1 MGDQEMV
8 DYLAHAL
15 QEPASPR
22 PSIETLLHGFLSAEA
37 VIHTHADAIVSLT
50 NNDRAAETLREV
62 YGADVVA
69 LPYRRPGF
77 LISREVA
84 QTFERHPK
92 ARALLLE
99 KHGTICWGATVKEAY
114 LSTIELISRA
124 EEAIEHRAKGRTRFG
139 GAAVTAAAPRRD
151 GASRSPWRPRCAGS
165 SAGTAAWSWPSTM
178 RPTCSSSPARGRRRR
193 SRRSAPRRQITPST
207 PSGCPASPAWT
218 IRGIP
223 LPSSPASRHPSSA
236 SSPTTPATSIPTTRA
251 ARRWLTRFP
260 RVITVAG
267 LGMFTAGK
275 DRRTAGIVNDIY
287 RHTISVL
294 GAATSF
300 GAYVSLSAKDAFD
313 IEYWPLE
320 LYKLSQAPPEK
331 ELARRIALVTGGA
344 SGIGRAAALRLA
356 ADGAHV
362 IVADLDAA
370 GARKVADEV
379 VAGLGA
385 GRAIGVGMDVSSEA
399 SVTAGFEEAVLAY
412 GGLDIVVSN
421 AGIAHSSPVD
431 RMSLAD
437 WERSFAVNS
446 TGHFLVAREGMRVLQ
461 AQGLGGAFVFVATK
475 NVMSPGKDFAAYSA
489 AKAAE
494 AQLAKVLAL
503 EGGPHGIRS
512 NIVNPDAVFRDSKL
526 WSDDVRRER
535 ARAQGIAVGRAR
547 GLLPQAQHPGR
558 AHPAG
563 GRGGGR
569 ALPRLR
575 PLGQDHGLHHHG
587 GRRRQGRLPAV
598 SDAAHSLRRVP
609 DDAPARG
616 AARHRAA
623 RGRARLRLD
632 LDGRPR
638 LLPHPLYESLTLLAS
653 YIGITSR
660 VKLGAGVY
668 LLALRQPAI
677 AAKITSTLDALSGGR
692 LIFGVGVGGENPKEF
707 EACGIPAQRA
717 RRARHRRHRRRAHAL
732 ARLAGQLQGAL
743 HAVRGREH
751 RPQARPEARAAHLD
765 RRPLGRGARA
775 RGAAGRR
782 LDLLRRPARA
792 LQAERRQDRGG
803 CGDGGP
809 AARGLH
815 EGAPDL
821 HHGGQGLRERRARL
835 GRAAVEALRAG
846 LRAAREEVR
855 RHRHARPV
863 RGAARALHRGG
874 LLLLRPETRPA
885 TPPTR
890 PSRSRR
896 TPPSSSRSSGA
907 A

>member
-1 MGDQEMV
+1 MRSLWDDVAAKNLDGLDLLVYASRLIGAETSLVVWGGGNTSIKRAERDFRGRETRVLRVKGSGSDLKSIEKKHFPGVRMDDILALLERKDMGDQEMV

-22 PSIETLLHGFLSAEA
+22 PSIETLLHGFLPAEA

-62 YGADVVA
+62 YGGDVIA

-84 QTFERHPK
+84 QTLERHPK

-99 KHGTICWGATVKEAY
+99 KHGTICWGATVREAY

-139 GAAVTAAAPRRD
+139 GAAVTAAAPEE
-151 GASRSPWRPRCAGS
+151 
-165 SAGTAAWSWPSTM
+165 
-178 RPTCSSSPARGRRRR
+178 RRRVALAVGPALR
-193 SRRSAPRRQITPST
+193 GLVGRDRRMVLAFDDAPDILEFACSKEAAALSTIGPATPDHAIYT
-207 PSGCPASPAWT
+207 KRLPCFARVDDPRDPASVIT
-218 IRGIP
+218 GIK
-223 LPSSPASRHPSSA
+223 ASVERFVAEYSGYFNSYN
-236 SSPTTPATSIPTTRA
+236 SGGA
-251 ARRWLTRFP
+251 AMADAFP

-300 GAYVSLSAKDAFD
+300 GRYVSLSAKDAFD
-313 IEYWPLE
+313 VEYWPLE

-356 ADGAHV
+356 AEGAHV
-362 IVADLDAA
+362 VVTDLDAA
-370 GARKVADEV
+370 GARKVAEEV
-379 VAGLGA
+379 VAGTGA

-431 RMSLAD
+431 RMTLAE

-535 ARAQGIAVGRAR
+535 ARAQGISVAELEDFYRKRNILAAPILPEDVAEAV
-547 GLLPQAQHPGR
+547 LF
-558 AHPAG
+558 
-563 GRGGGR
+563 
-569 ALPRLR
+569 
-575 PLGQDHGLHHHG
+575 
-587 GRRRQGRLPAV
+587 
-598 SDAAHSLRRVP
+598 
-609 DDAPARG
+609 
-616 AARHRAA
+616 
-623 RGRARLRLD
+623 
-632 LDGRPR
+632 
-638 LLPHPLYESLTLLAS
+638 LAS
-653 YIGITSR
+653 DRSAKTTGCTIT
-660 VKLGAGVY
+660 V
-668 LLALRQPAI
+668 
-677 AAKITSTLDALSGGR
+677 
-692 LIFGVGVGGENPKEF
+692 
-707 EACGIPAQRA
+707 
-717 RRARHRRHRRRAHAL
+717 
-732 ARLAGQLQGAL
+732 
-743 HAVRGREH
+743 
-751 RPQARPEARAAHLD
+751 
-765 RRPLGRGARA
+765 
-775 RGAAGRR
+775 
-782 LDLLRRPARA
+782 
-792 LQAERRQDRGG
+792 
-803 CGDGGP
+803 DGGVKDAFP
-809 AARGLH
+809 R
-815 EGAPDL
+815 
-821 HHGGQGLRERRARL
+821 
-835 GRAAVEALRAG
+835 
-846 LRAAREEVR
+846 
-855 RHRHARPV
+855 
-863 RGAARALHRGG
+863 
-874 LLLLRPETRPA
+874 
-885 TPPTR
+885 
-890 PSRSRR
+890 
-896 TPPSSSRSSGA
+896 
-907 A
+907 